1 MKPYGLVADLHLH
14 NWQSFSK
21 SLADGRNDRL
31 VALHDEINRCAHEV
45 FKAGGNIIYIAGDVF
60 HVRGSIAP
68 SVLNPTLDV
77 TRNLIGLGI
86 EFRIIPGNH
95 DLEGKHSTR
104 LGSAVTALESVGC
117 TVCDRKSTFVI
128 PNEQDVVCFPWH
140 DNVGELKA
148 QMTNSANE
156 LGSSARQFDA
166 IIHAPVDGTL
176 VGIPAHGISP
186 EYLASLGFKRVF
198 AGHYHHHKDFGN
210 GVYSIGALSH
220 HTWSDVGTKAGFLI
234 VSESEVKWFKA
245 HTPEFVDLSA
255 AENDTEAEIL
265 AEGNFVRARMGAG
278 DPKAVAA
285 MREWMEKSGAAG
297 IVIQVIKD
305 AVKTREGGVAHTVKA
320 GASIEASIAAYIESI
335 KFPNAA
341 RLQLECQKIMAEVE
355 AA

>member
-1 MKPYGLVADLHLH
+1 MKPYGLIADLHLH
-14 NWQSFSK
+14 LWQSFSK
-21 SLADGRNDRL
+21 TLPDGRNDRL
-31 VALHDEINRCAHEV
+31 AALHLEIARCAAEV
-45 FKAGGNIIYIAGDVF
+45 KKAGGNVIYIAGDVF

-77 TRNLIGLGI
+77 VKALIAAGI

-95 DLEGKHSTR
+95 DLEGKHTTR
-104 LGSAVTALESVGC
+104 LGSAVTALEGVGAK
-117 TVCDRKSTFVI
+117 VCSDGTIFDEVRDGQLPVLC
-128 PNEQDVVCFPWH
+128 VPWH
-140 DNVGELKA
+140 DKLDDLKA
-148 QMTNSANE
+148 NLNSYAKMPN
-156 LGSSARQFDA
+156 ADMIDV

-234 VSESEVKWFKA
+234 VSEGDVKWFKA

-255 AENDTEAEIL
+255 AADDTEAEIM
-265 AEGNFVRARMGAG
+265 AHGNFVRARVGAS
-278 DPKAVAA
+278 DAKSVAA

-297 IVIQVIKD
+297 VLIQVVKD
-305 AVKTREGGVAHTVKA
+305 AVKAREGGVAHSVKA
-320 GASIEASIAAYIESI
+320 GASIEASIAAYIESL
-335 KFPNAA
+335 KLPNAA
-341 RLQLECQKIMAEVE
+341 QLQLECQKILAEVE
-355 AA
+355 TT